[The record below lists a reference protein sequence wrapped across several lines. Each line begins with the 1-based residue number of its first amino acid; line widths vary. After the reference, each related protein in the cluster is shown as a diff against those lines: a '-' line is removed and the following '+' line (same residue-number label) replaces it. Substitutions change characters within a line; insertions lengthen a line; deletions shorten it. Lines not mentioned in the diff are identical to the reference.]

1 MSGAVFL
8 TGWYTPVGGNVPV
21 DPNYGVGE
29 GRPGH
34 LPAPPGG
41 GGRPGHLPAPP
52 GGGGLRPDNTLP
64 GGGGSAGQ
72 LPSGGGGNYPSHPI
86 EIPPGID
93 NSLPPIP
100 DHTLPPGEVS
110 PPVGPGS
117 AAHTGYVPM
126 YVPDDDKWHWLS
138 VPLPHVDQGLPP
150 GQPGSPDN
158 TLPGGGEHPSQ
169 GLPVTPPVHPGQGL
183 PVTPPAGGIGGTP
196 PPRPG
201 PQPPAAGQ
209 LPSSMR
215 SR

>member
-1 MSGAVFL
+1 MSGVQFL
-8 TGWYTPVGGNVPV
+8 AGWYTPVGQPSQG
-21 DPNYGVGE
+21 
-29 GRPGH
+29 
-34 LPAPPGG
+34 LPP
-41 GGRPGHLPAPP
+41 
-52 GGGGLRPDNTLP
+52 T
-64 GGGGSAGQ
+64 AGQ
-72 LPSGGGGNYPSHPI
+72 LPSGSGNYPSQGLPGAPNYPSQGLPGAPNYPSQGLPGAPNYPSQGLPGGGNYPSHPI

-117 AAHTGYVPM
+117 AANTGYVPM

-169 GLPVTPPVHPGQGL
+169 GLPVTPP
-183 PVTPPAGGIGGTP
+183 AGGIGGTP

-201 PQPPAAGQ
+201 PQPPAPGQ

-215 SR
+215 QR